1 MSKEKEDTEIEEKGK
16 KAIPKIKQKP
26 FTKNIYIYLE
36 ITIIALVFTCFG
48 LWIGRKLFIQRKRK
62 LNELVDDYY
71 QYNTDNKKNIN
82 EKEKIK
88 EKKTYSSI
96 EMNSKMES
104 NE

>member
-62 LNELVDDYY
+62 LNELVDVS
-71 QYNTDNKKNIN
+71 
-82 EKEKIK
+82 EKIPLRQRSPSQA
-88 EKKTYSSI
+88 EHRTD
-96 EMNSKMES
+96 
-104 NE
+104 